1 MHFVAST
8 APIIAFCLLEMGNV
22 LSENYESYCYYV
34 LTHYN
39 HYGKIEKEGNFYHT
53 IQRPK
58 IHSKIEENSC
68 DLIHADRNKKTV
80 ILMPPS
86 SVKREVCCFPRPR
99 LIFRFGVRVIYHSK
113 GLLECI
119 PKSISSDC
127 WSVSLYHDLGTNS
140 LPLLKS

>member
-1 MHFVAST
+1 MA
-8 APIIAFCLLEMGNV
+8 

-34 LTHYN
+34 LTHYSN
-39 HYGKIEKEGNFYHT
+39 YGKLEKGHFYHP

-68 DLIHADRNKKTV
+68 ALIRVDRNKNTV

-86 SVKREVCCFPRPR
+86 SVKREVYCFPRLR

-119 PKSISSDC
+119 LKSISSDC
-127 WSVSLYHDLGTNS
+127 WSVCLYHDLGTNS